1 MPIKARLPTSAQ
13 NIRKGEDMNLRL
25 EGQKTR
31 VMKRF
36 LFILTV
42 VFIGFGSHQ
51 VLRAQATPDEKQ
63 AAQPRKR
70 GGVFTM
76 YAFDPLARTLCFS
89 DGKEGMAFIENDWG
103 NRCSDISYTGG
114 GSFVSGIEVDR
125 LAAIVDLGTP
135 DELRNRYGYEDA
147 NGGGTGFASLHL
159 QGDKIMVLKQDL
171 RKQEFQPL
179 QEGPKL
185 FTEVA
190 PSASAPIKLGHIYL
204 VRIAN
209 KKDKSTE
216 QLVKLMV
223 IAFRPDESVTLRWE
237 LL

>member
-1 MPIKARLPTSAQ
+1 MRFET
-13 NIRKGEDMNLRL
+13 
-25 EGQKTR
+25 QKQM

-36 LFILTV
+36 LLTAV
-42 VFIGFGSHQ
+42 VVLIAFGSQQ
-51 VLRAQATPDEKQ
+51 VLRAQAPAAPDEKRV
-63 AAQPRKR
+63 AQPKKR
-70 GGVFTM
+70 GGLFTM
-76 YAFDPLARTLCFS
+76 YVVDPLSRTLCFS
-89 DGKEGMAFIENDWG
+89 DGKEGMAFVNTDWG
-103 NRCSDISYTGG
+103 NRCSDLSFAAN
-114 GSFVSGIEVDR
+114 GSLVSGIEADR
-125 LAAIVDLGTP
+125 VAAIVDLGTA
-135 DELRNRYGYEDA
+135 DELRQRYGFEDA

-171 RKQEFQPL
+171 SKQEFQPL

-204 VRIAN
+204 VRIAD
-209 KKDKSTE
+209 KKDKSFQ

-223 IAFRPDESVTLRWE
+223 IAFRPEEAVTLRWE